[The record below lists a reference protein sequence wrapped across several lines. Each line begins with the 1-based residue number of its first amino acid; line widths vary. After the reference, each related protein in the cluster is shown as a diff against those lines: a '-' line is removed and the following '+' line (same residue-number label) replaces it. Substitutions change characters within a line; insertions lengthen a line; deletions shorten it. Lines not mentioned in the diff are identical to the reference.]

1 MKIERKKVFKFAF
14 FVLLILLIVAGGLGF
29 VITPTFE
36 KLPSSENSVS
46 KPFTSSS
53 QIGCNYYRIPSLITT
68 TNGSIIASVD
78 ARFGST
84 KDSPNN
90 IDTAVSLSDNNGE
103 NWSQPELVLFF
114 EDWENESKI
123 LKENGKLTTKNSASA
138 IDPAMLQDEKTGRI
152 FLMVDVFP
160 YKTGAVNAQK
170 GCGYTEKN
178 SEKHLLLCKKG
189 EKEYNY
195 YADEN
200 GIIYNKDGEKTE
212 YSLNGKFEI
221 LENGEPLTVKQ
232 KKLVY
237 WYNLSF
243 GINTKK
249 EVPMNIMYKSSLFSP
264 VPTSYIYMI
273 YSDDNGKTW
282 SDPVNLNS
290 QIKTDND
297 SFMGVCPGRGIQIKS
312 GENEGRLIF
321 MTYYRD
327 TQTAVQKF
335 ASVYSDDNG
344 KTWKTGEAVSLTEEI
359 YNLSETQLIQFDD
372 GTLQSFSRSTIGKV
386 VSSYSTDGGISWSKP
401 FANENLPLS
410 GVSGCQIS
418 VINYNG
424 KIDGKDAVILSAPAL
439 DNRKNGYIY
448 VGLITDNKN
457 YEIQWKYKKEITD
470 KDGDFAYSCLTQ
482 LTNGDIGIL
491 YENSNTP
498 QATEAVTFSSYTIEE
513 LCTD

>member
-1 MKIERKKVFKFAF
+1 MKKKINIIISIICIIIVFA
-14 FVLLILLIVAGGLGF
+14 LCAGF
-29 VITPTFE
+29 IFTPEIKETGE
-36 KLPSSENSVS
+36 KDIDSV
-46 KPFTSSS
+46 KPFATSS

-78 ARFGST
+78 ARFGGT

-103 NWSQPELVLFF
+103 SWSQPEIVLSF
-114 EDWENESKI
+114 EDWENNSKI
-123 LKENGKLTTKNSASA
+123 LKENGKLTTKNSAST

-160 YKTGAVNAQK
+160 YATGAVNAQK
-170 GCGYTEKN
+170 GSGYTEKN

-189 EKEYNY
+189 EKEYDY

-200 GIIYNKDGEKTE
+200 GIIYNKNGEKTE
-212 YSLNGKFEI
+212 YSLNSKFEI
-221 LENGEPLTVKQ
+221 LENSEPLTVKQ

-243 GINTKK
+243 GVNTKK

-273 YSDDNGKTW
+273 YSDDNGNTW

-290 QIKTDND
+290 QIKSDND

-327 TQTAVQKF
+327 TETGEQKF

-344 KTWKTGEAVSLTEEI
+344 KTWNTGAAVSLTEEI
-359 YNLSETQLIQFDD
+359 DNISETQLIQFDD

-491 YENSNTP
+491 YETSNTP